1 MPAPDLILVDSI
13 RDASRRI
20 VRLLG
25 FMGSTLAAT
34 QYPPSA
40 VHSILEIGKYGD
52 LTSAQLSDILG
63 LEKSSVSRMVR
74 KLVDAGELEETSSP
88 EDGRMKLLSLT
99 KQGRSTLDA
108 ITRFGRKQVVNA
120 MDHLLDNE
128 RDAVNQGLTTYAR
141 ALEANLAGQ
150 PTTLVNK
157 VDIRSGY
164 IPGVVGRVA
173 EMHATFYARHS
184 GFGQFFES
192 QVATGI
198 AEFVSRLTSPRNGL
212 WTAVHQTTIV
222 GSVAIDGEDLGGNIA
237 HLRWF
242 IVADGLRGAGVGKI
256 LLREA
261 VHFCEQQKFEVIHL
275 WTFKGLDAA
284 RKLYEDAGFFLA
296 EEYLGEQWGS
306 RIVEQRFERIVPKA
320 DKRVR
325 AE

>member
-1 MPAPDLILVDSI
+1 MPASDLVLVDSI
-13 RDASRRI
+13 REASRRI

-25 FMGSTLAAT
+25 FMQSTLAST

-40 VHSILEIGKYGD
+40 VHSILEIGKHGD
-52 LTSAQLSDILG
+52 LTAAQLSEILG

-74 KLVDAGELEETSSP
+74 KLVDAGELEETSSHD
-88 EDGRMKLLSLT
+88 DGRIKLLSLT
-99 KQGRSTLDA
+99 KQGRSTLEA
-108 ITRFGRKQVVNA
+108 ITRFGRKQVVTA
-120 MDHLLDNE
+120 LEHLLDKE
-128 RDAVNQGLTTYAR
+128 RDAVNEGLTTYAR

-150 PTTLVNK
+150 PTTLVDS
-157 VDIRSGY
+157 VEIRSGY

-192 QVATGI
+192 QVATGV

-212 WTAVHQTTIV
+212 WAAVHQGTIV

-261 VHFCEQQKFEVIHL
+261 VAFCEQQNFEVIRL

-284 RKLYEDAGFFLA
+284 RRLYEEAGFFLA

-306 RIVEQRFERIVPKA
+306 PIVEQRFERVIPKS
-320 DKRVR
+320 
-325 AE
+325 

>member
-13 RDASRRI
+13 REASRRI
-20 VRLLG
+20 VRILG
-25 FMGSTLAAT
+25 FMQSTLAAT

-52 LTSAQLSDILG
+52 LTAAQLSDILG

-74 KLVDAGELEETSSP
+74 KLVDAGELEEASSHD
-88 EDGRMKLLSLT
+88 DGRIKLLSLT

-120 MDHLLDNE
+120 MEHLLDKE

-141 ALEANLAGQ
+141 ALEANLAGHLV
-150 PTTLVNK
+150 TLVDS

-192 QVATGI
+192 QVATGM

-212 WTAVHQTTIV
+212 WTAVHQGAIV

-242 IVADGLRGAGVGKI
+242 IVADGLRGAGVGKT

-261 VHFCEQQKFEVIHL
+261 VAFCEQQRFEVIKL

-296 EEYLGEQWGS
+296 EECLGEQWGS
-306 RIVEQRFERIVPKA
+306 QIVEQRFERIMPNT
-320 DKRVR
+320 
-325 AE
+325 